1 MLGAA
6 GAGGEAAL
14 VARLNLALVLADAR
28 RRCDAGLAPALP
40 LVHEVLTER
49 EAALL
54 VAALADALGH
64 EAVGADV
71 GRDAARPAPARPV
84 PAVPALGPDTWGA
97 AGKPELPL
105 GRWRHLA
112 GPRSRPWTFQCLS
125 ACVC

>member
-71 GRDAARPAPARPV
+71 GRDAARRAPARPV
-84 PAVPALGPDTWGA
+84 PAP
-97 AGKPELPL
+97 
-105 GRWRHLA
+105 
-112 GPRSRPWTFQCLS
+112 
-125 ACVC
+125 